1 MCVRILVRAMYE
13 VGSKKHQLLR
23 ILILS
28 AVKVPPVEAASETGQ
43 WMSDMCQCNKTHLH
57 LSGNYHISVNIG
69 QEFLIH
75 HLENEDSISMTHRVR
90 HVVCRY
96 CPGN

>member
-1 MCVRILVRAMYE
+1 
-13 VGSKKHQLLR
+13 
-23 ILILS
+23 
-28 AVKVPPVEAASETGQ
+28 
-43 WMSDMCQCNKTHLH
+43 MSDMCQCNKTHLH